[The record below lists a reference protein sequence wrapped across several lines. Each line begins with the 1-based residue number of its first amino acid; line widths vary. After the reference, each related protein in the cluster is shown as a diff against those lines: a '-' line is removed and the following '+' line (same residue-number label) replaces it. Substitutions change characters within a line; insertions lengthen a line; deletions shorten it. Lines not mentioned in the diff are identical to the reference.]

1 LYGIA
6 GEKKRV
12 IIPVNKEAAMKILRR
27 FPMLGFILIVYDI
40 VVLIKDELILGHSLF
55 AVKMMSGAVW
65 TMTVGD
71 LLLAVGL
78 ICLFAEIYKST
89 RTNEAAV
96 VSHILSTLVFVIY
109 IVEFIMMKAAGTSVF
124 FLLTLM
130 ALFGVVAGFSIT
142 IKTARR
148 DFAMDRDSSMVA
160 PPGS

>member
-1 LYGIA
+1 
-6 GEKKRV
+6 
-12 IIPVNKEAAMKILRR
+12 MKILRR
-27 FPMLGFILIVYDI
+27 FPMLGFILILYDI
-40 VVLIKDELILGHSLF
+40 LVLVKDELFLGNRLF
-55 AVKMMSGAVW
+55 TIKMMSGAQW
-65 TMTVGD
+65 TLTVGD

-78 ICLFAEIYKST
+78 ACLFAEIYKST
-89 RTNEAAV
+89 RTNEAAIV
-96 VSHILSTLVFVIY
+96 GHILSTLVFVIY
-109 IVEFIMMKAAGTSVF
+109 IVEFIIMKGAGTSVF